1 MRGAGFAL
9 LIDALP
15 VQSGPL
21 PSPTFPPGA
30 LCCVLWDERPDSGSK
45 FEISQHS
52 RWNAWCS
59 WGWWWRRGPWGQAG
73 FGGWVAQVRL
83 GRSAARGAGRLVP
96 GGGRR
101 QAEVAQNAMESSP

>member
-30 LCCVLWDERPDSGSK
+30 VCCVLWDERPDL
-45 FEISQHS
+45 
-52 RWNAWCS
+52 
-59 WGWWWRRGPWGQAG
+59 GPKI
-73 FGGWVAQVRL
+73 
-83 GRSAARGAGRLVP
+83 
-96 GGGRR
+96 
-101 QAEVAQNAMESSP
+101 